1 MFFKKPKPVA
11 CAVCG
16 NTIAAKERRFV
27 EKNRVTKV
35 EHHTHIDCHKSIQ
48 GTRSN

>member
-1 MFFKKPKPVA
+1 MTFFRKPKIQM

-16 NTIAAKERRFV
+16 KPIEAKEQRFV

-35 EHHTHIDCHKSIQ
+35 ERHTHQSCMK
-48 GTRSN
+48 R